1 MPPAQDGLFAA
12 EPFTGFGLSRFRPAG
27 EVPVG
32 HHVRGRSQAALGRE
46 MKAHAP
52 KLPGVYGMLDARGRL
67 VYVGKAKSL
76 RARLLSYFR
85 TESRDPKAGRIIA
98 RTRTLLWEEANDEF
112 AALLRELELIRRH
125 RPRFNVLGQ
134 PGPRRYVYLCL
145 GKAPAPYAYLTRD
158 PTGKEVARYGP
169 LVGRD
174 RADDAVRRLND
185 WFKLRDCPTTVP
197 MAFADQP
204 ELFPDGDRSAK
215 CLRFDIANCLGPC
228 GGLCTRKEYA
238 ANVRAARAFLDGRD
252 RTLLKE
258 LTQRMM
264 AAASELRF
272 EQAMALRDRLQ
283 LLAWLDDRLRFLRTA
298 RQGGSFV
305 YPLTG
310 PAGGTVWYLIHH
322 GEVRAALREPVC
334 PATVTAAAAL
344 IGQVFADPGGGAVTD
359 HTVDSVLLVTGWFK
373 RYAAEKAK
381 LITRAAA
388 LAFAPAARPAGDT
401 TFPLAPP
408 RRTG

>member
-12 EPFTGFGLSRFRPAG
+12 EPFAGFGPSRFRPAD

-32 HHVRGRSQAALGRE
+32 HRVRGRSQARLGRD
-46 MKAHAP
+46 MKTHAP
-52 KLPGVYGMLDARGRL
+52 KLPGVYGMLDARGKL
-67 VYVGKAKSL
+67 IYVGKAKSL

-85 TESRDPKAGRIIA
+85 ANSRDPKAGRILDH
-98 RTRTLLWEEANDEF
+98 TRTLLWEETNDEF

-145 GKAPAPYAYLTRD
+145 GKSPAPYAYLARD

-174 RADDAVRRLND
+174 RAADAVRRLND
-185 WFKLRDCPTTVP
+185 WFKLRDCPSTVP
-197 MAFADQP
+197 MVFADQP

-215 CLRFDIANCLGPC
+215 CLRHDIANCLGPC
-228 GGLCTRKEYA
+228 AGLCTRKEYA
-238 ANVRAARAFLDGRD
+238 ASVRAAKAFLDGRD

-258 LTQRMM
+258 LTRRMT
-264 AAASELRF
+264 AASAELRF
-272 EQAMALRDRLQ
+272 EQATALRDRLV
-283 LLAWLDDRLRFLRTA
+283 LLSWLDDRLRFLRTA

-310 PAGGTVWYLIHH
+310 PAGGTVWYLIHR
-322 GEVRAALREPVC
+322 GEVWAALRQPAC
-334 PATVTAAAAL
+334 PTTRATAAEA
-344 IGQVFADPGGGAVTD
+344 IEQVFAEPGGEGVTD

-373 RYAAEKAK
+373 KYAAEKARLMTK
-381 LITRAAA
+381 AGALAFTPAA
-388 LAFAPAARPAGDT
+388 LAATA
-401 TFPLAPP
+401 
-408 RRTG
+408 

>member
-1 MPPAQDGLFAA
+1 MPPAQDGLFDA
-12 EPFTGFGLSRFRPAG
+12 EPFAGFGPSRFRPAG
-27 EVPVG
+27 EVAVG
-32 HHVRGRSQAALGRE
+32 HRVRGRSQAKLGRE
-46 MKAHAP
+46 MRAHAP
-52 KLPGVYGMLDARGRL
+52 KLPGVYGMLDARGKL

-85 TESRDPKAGRIIA
+85 TNSRDPKAGRILD

-174 RADDAVRRLND
+174 RAADAVRRLND
-185 WFKLRDCPTTVP
+185 WFKLRDCPSTVL

-204 ELFPDGDRSAK
+204 ELFEDGHRTAK
-215 CLRFDIANCLGPC
+215 CLRYDIANCLGPC
-228 GGLCTRKEYA
+228 GGLCTRREYA
-238 ANVRAARAFLDGRD
+238 ANVRAAKAFLDGRD
-252 RTLLKE
+252 RTLLAE
-258 LTQRMM
+258 LTRRMT
-264 AAASELRF
+264 AAAAELRF
-272 EQAMALRDRLQ
+272 EQATALRDRLQ
-283 LLAWLDDRLRFLRTA
+283 LLSWLDDRLRFLRTA

-310 PAGGTVWYLIHH
+310 PAGGTVWYLIHR
-322 GEVRAALREPVC
+322 GEVRAALREPRR
-334 PATVTAAAAL
+334 PATQTAAVEV
-344 IGQVFADPGGGAVTD
+344 IEHVFAEPGGVEVTD
-359 HTVDSVLLVTGWFK
+359 HTVDSVLLVTAWFK
-373 RYAAEKAK
+373 KHAAEKARLMTK
-381 LITRAAA
+381 AAA
-388 LAFAPAARPAGDT
+388 LAYTPATLAT
-401 TFPLAPP
+401 TA
-408 RRTG
+408 